1 MMLQIPFVGNRNFS
15 FTKYSPC
22 RHSQALLVRC
32 RGVRRI
38 VHCLNMLLRVQ
49 APDEQYLD
57 TVRHGSLL
65 RAKFQSYG
73 EFEIGC
79 YTAYI
84 LVFEIIAVI
93 I

>member
-1 MMLQIPFVGNRNFS
+1 ML
-15 FTKYSPC
+15 
-22 RHSQALLVRC
+22 RHADRLASKLVRC
-32 RGVRRI
+32 RGIRRI

-57 TVRHGSLL
+57 TVQHGSLL

-73 EFEIGC
+73 ELEIGC

-84 LVFEIIAVI
+84 LVFEIITVI

>member
-1 MMLQIPFVGNRNFS
+1 ML
-15 FTKYSPC
+15 
-22 RHSQALLVRC
+22 RHADTHKLVLVRC
-32 RGVRRI
+32 RGVRRM
-38 VHCLNMLLRVQ
+38 HLRSNATACVQ

-57 TVRHGSLL
+57 TVQHGSLL